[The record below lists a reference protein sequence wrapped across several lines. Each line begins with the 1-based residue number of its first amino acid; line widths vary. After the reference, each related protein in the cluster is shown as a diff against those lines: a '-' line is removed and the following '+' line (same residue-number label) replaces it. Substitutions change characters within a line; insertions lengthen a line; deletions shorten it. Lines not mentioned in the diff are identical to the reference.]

1 MALRAQ
7 GYTLSGQ
14 EQWHNSSAYYITLH
28 GAGGENLNEQYAKTQ
43 GAIGAFLGGEL
54 RGVSQVLETPGGRV
68 FLIRVWGDEN
78 DGPTATLRL
87 HSGYLEYEVG
97 TLPFKGDGDNTYGEP
112 SNPLEVTVIPAEE
125 MVIDNTSVTVLRGS
139 TQTVTAS
146 LLPENHSAIVTP
158 LSYVF
163 SSSDTAIFTVEN
175 DGPVCTIKGVA
186 LGQGTLTAKVVAG
199 ERTVFQTGAHVS
211 VTTDAVH
218 VSGIESDGPTD
229 LTKTVGDQ
237 FQLKFVVKPE
247 NATNRRVEYTVGD
260 LSILNIIQE
269 NETAPATFVA
279 VKAGQTTITVR
290 TVDGGYTLTY
300 NVTVEDLP
308 TVHVESITVD
318 PASVEI
324 FIDETFN
331 FSYTVLPADAADKSV
346 DIAVEDKSIVQ
357 LQDDGSY
364 KGLKAGTTRIVV
376 TSKDNPEVSAAVSVT
391 VKEKPVVVI
400 HVESITV
407 DPASVEIFIDE
418 TFSFSYTVLP
428 ADAADKSVDIA
439 IEDESIVQLQDD
451 GSYKGLKAGTTR
463 IVVTSK
469 DNPEVSAAVSVT
481 VKEKPVVVVHVE
493 SITVDPASVE
503 IFIDETFSFSYTVLP
518 ADADDK
524 SVDIAVE
531 DESIVQLQDDGSY
544 KGLKAGTT
552 RIVVTSKD
560 NPEVSAAVSVTVKEK
575 PVVVIHVESIT
586 VDPSSVEIFID
597 ETFSFSYTVLPA
609 DAADKSV
616 DIAVEDES
624 IVQLQDD
631 GSYKGL
637 KAGTTRIVVTSR
649 DNPQASAAVSVTVK
663 ATVPVTI
670 AFSAGDV
677 VLSKLRDAAITLTAT
692 EPAKVNPAKVELV
705 FPDHANN
712 GWGAVGTATKTD
724 ASGLRWSARANYVG
738 NYTLR
743 IRYNGELQASTCNVH
758 VPAEYAL
765 QNGWQWMSF
774 YAVGAAGEFNP
785 QSATLFIDDDNF
797 VSDIRTQQAVLHYDP
812 DYNYF
817 GDLTRLAPADGFF
830 KVFTHTD
837 DDHDGQLLL
846 NLGYTNLL
854 TGQSLPQRQAAPGYT
869 WLTYPHELSHQL
881 TTLAPYLAQTAAEGD
896 MIIGQDDFAE
906 FDGDNWQA
914 DDSFILEA
922 GKGYIYY
929 TESTQ
934 PKTVNWGPATLAP
947 EVMGNMP
954 ARVEDK
960 MVTDLAGTACV
971 ASAYPDVMPI
981 VARIDNA
988 LLTEGTTVIAMV
1000 DGMARAAGRM
1010 TPDGL
1015 IHLAVAG
1022 TTGQVVSFALADTDG
1037 NTVPLPL
1044 QLPFATRAG
1053 SHSSPVELSVAS
1065 VAVSQQQTE
1074 QNFDLQGRRITEQR
1088 SSLQHGVYFINGKK
1102 VIK

>member
-331 FSYTVLPADAADKSV
+331 
-346 DIAVEDKSIVQ
+346 
-357 LQDDGSY
+357 
-364 KGLKAGTTRIVV
+364 
-376 TSKDNPEVSAAVSVT
+376 
-391 VKEKPVVVI
+391 
-400 HVESITV
+400 
-407 DPASVEIFIDE
+407 
-418 TFSFSYTVLP
+418 
-428 ADAADKSVDIA
+428 
-439 IEDESIVQLQDD
+439 
-451 GSYKGLKAGTTR
+451 
-463 IVVTSK
+463 
-469 DNPEVSAAVSVT
+469 
-481 VKEKPVVVVHVE
+481 
-493 SITVDPASVE
+493 
-503 IFIDETFSFSYTVLP
+503 
-518 ADADDK
+518 
-524 SVDIAVE
+524 
-531 DESIVQLQDDGSY
+531 
-544 KGLKAGTT
+544 
-552 RIVVTSKD
+552 
-560 NPEVSAAVSVTVKEK
+560 
-575 PVVVIHVESIT
+575 
-586 VDPSSVEIFID
+586 
-597 ETFSFSYTVLPA
+597 FSYTVLPA